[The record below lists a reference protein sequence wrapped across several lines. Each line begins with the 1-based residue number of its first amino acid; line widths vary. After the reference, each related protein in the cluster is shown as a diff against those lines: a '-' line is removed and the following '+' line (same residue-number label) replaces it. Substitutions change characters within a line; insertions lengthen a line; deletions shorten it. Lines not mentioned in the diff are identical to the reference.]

1 MKMKITDLLD
11 SYRDRDDLLGAD
23 AASES
28 GSDSTV
34 EIHETKH
41 RMNWT
46 TFAGIAAAL
55 AVIVGAA
62 FLLIPKL
69 KQNAGPLSEGDVTQS
84 TTTEPQTDPRTDEEK
99 YGLNPGFYVVDSADY
114 TNRPCM
120 NLHVDQNGT
129 QQFHLSPS
137 MAVSFGVS
145 GTWKVENGRLIC
157 TDEQNTSRYVF
168 DIQEDGSLVWLE
180 AESEQQESMIQL
192 QDGDRFVPESRKM
205 WTMEELCG
213 TYLMR
218 GSESR
223 IQKPYLNLTSNGAFM
238 MGPSMASSSAI
249 FGNWKLEDDILILEL
264 IRESDEDARY
274 AFAVSDDGTLAYL
287 PGQSAQNNPIALP
300 DGAVFERDEDLS
312 KADIS
317 VFGSYV
323 IEEPDEAWKLNAEM
337 PVLMVSPNQIE
348 GISWYVGMEYRG
360 SIAKGQL
367 LGGTCTYDDGILTC
381 VDETGSRYVF
391 KKTEDGKLVCQTCEK
406 KSAVSPAF
414 WEAGSVLVLAP
425 ESDETDPSDPHSEYP
440 GEDIQPEY
448 PVQTAI
454 PADGAANYDN
464 VFFPRT
470 GELNCYLYRDLPA
483 AAQYVDLLKQYTA
496 EAFGCNADDL
506 TRKEFDAYDDGYANN
521 RLTGPNDVNATISGN
536 FRTGRFSYHRI
547 PTAEEIRE
555 ELTDS
560 TVDPQTLES
569 AARAFVER
577 FSGITGQL
585 TLAEM
590 KIDSKEYY
598 LQQTGDQEFAALAV
612 TFCYVADGGHG
623 KLEAQPGL
631 TVPID
636 CTNGDSSDP
645 DSACF
650 SVTVGRNGKVLFADN
665 CVTRAET
672 ELDSLKKDVPTEDN
686 IPGILSYFT
695 STVKDDT
702 MILHKVEVT
711 HYTVYFGGND
721 LVPLIT
727 LTYSFA
733 SDPDNILT
741 TQIALDAPLEP

>member
-23 AASES
+23 TAS

-34 EIHETKH
+34 AIHET
-41 RMNWT
+41 RRRSNWM

-55 AVIVGAA
+55 AVMVGAA

-69 KQNAGPLSEGDVTQS
+69 KQSAGPMSEGDVTQS
-84 TTTEPQTDPRTDEEK
+84 TTTEPQTDPQTDEEK

-129 QQFHLSPS
+129 QQFRMSPS
-137 MAVSFGVS
+137 MAVSVGVS

-157 TDEQNTSRYVF
+157 TDERNMNRYAF
-168 DIQEDGSLVWLE
+168 ALQEDGSLVWLE
-180 AESEQQESMIQL
+180 AESERQESMIRL

-218 GSESR
+218 ASESEL
-223 IQKPYLNLTSNGAFM
+223 QKPYLNLTLDNTYKVTFM
-238 MGPSMASSSAI
+238 MGPSMFSSYAV
-249 FGNWKLEDDILILEL
+249 FGNWKLEDDILIL
-264 IRESDEDARY
+264 ESDEDARY

-287 PGQSAQNNPIALP
+287 PGQSARTELQLP
-300 DGAVFERDEDLS
+300 DGAIFERMQDSETAAIYGNYVVALQTVDSVPRELPYLS
-312 KADIS
+312 L
-317 VFGSYV
+317 F
-323 IEEPDEAWKLNAEM
+323 
-337 PVLMVSPNQIE
+337 PNMIE
-348 GISWYVGMEYRG
+348 GSSWAVGMLSDG
-360 SIAKGQL
+360 VPVNGML
-367 LGGTCTYDDGILTC
+367 VGGTCSFEDGLLTC
-381 VDETGSRYVF
+381 VDEAGSKYVF
-391 KKTEDGKLVCQTCEK
+391 KLTEAGELVCQSCEK
-406 KSAVSPAF
+406 KSAASPAF
-414 WEAGSVLVLAP
+414 WEAGLVFVSAP
-425 ESDETDPSDPHSEYP
+425 EPAQKDPADAHSEDP
-440 GEDIQPEY
+440 GEDIPPEY

-454 PADGAANYDN
+454 PANGADNYDN

-470 GELNCYLYRDLPA
+470 GKLNCYLYRDLPA
-483 AAQYVDLLKQYTA
+483 AAQYVERLRDYTA
-496 EAFGCNADDL
+496 EAFGCKADDL
-506 TRKEFDAYDDGYANN
+506 TRDEWTAYDDGYANN
-521 RLTGPNDVNATISGN
+521 SLTGPNDVHASISGN

-547 PTAEEIRE
+547 PTAEEIQN
-555 ELTDS
+555 ELSASSLDQS
-560 TVDPQTLES
+560 VLES
-569 AARAFVER
+569 AARAFVDR
-577 FSGITGQL
+577 FSDVTGPL

-590 KIDSKEYY
+590 KFDTQSY
-598 LQQTGDQEFAALAV
+598 LASQTGEEDTSVLTV
-612 TFCYVADGGHG
+612 TFCYVAGGGHG
-623 KLEAQPGL
+623 ALEAQPGL
-631 TVPID
+631 TVPIQ
-636 CTNGDSSDP
+636 CTNGASSDP

-650 SVTVGRNGKVLFADN
+650 SVTVGMNGKVLFADN